1 MKTENTKK
9 VALTTIDDV
18 KKALSASNYK
28 NNFVVTSTEQSINNS
43 YCFINLINENKQASS
58 QTCFIIGFDRLN
70 YRFSSNSKF
79 ENCDFL
85 KEVKRNSKNRYEVT
99 IKRDD
104 IVNVI
109 NQACDDYCKRNKI
122 VVQKTTASKKSDT
135 SKKAVNK

>member
-1 MKTENTKK
+1 MTKTENTKN
-9 VALTTIDDV
+9 VLTTIEDV

-28 NNFVVTSTEQSINNS
+28 NNFVVTSTESSINNS
-43 YCFINLINENKQASS
+43 YCFINLINENKQVSS
-58 QTCFIIGFDRLN
+58 QTCFIIGFNRLN

-85 KEVKRNSKNRYEVT
+85 KEAKRDRKNRYEVT

-109 NQACDDYCKRNKI
+109 NSACKEYCKLHK
-122 VVQKTTASKKSDT
+122 VVKATTVT
-135 SKKAVNK
+135 EKKATEKKASNK